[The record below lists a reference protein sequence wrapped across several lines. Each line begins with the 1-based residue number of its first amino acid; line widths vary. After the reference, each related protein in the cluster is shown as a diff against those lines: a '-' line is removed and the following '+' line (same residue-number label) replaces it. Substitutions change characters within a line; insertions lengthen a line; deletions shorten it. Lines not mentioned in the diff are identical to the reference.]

1 MEVVE
6 RNPPER
12 HDFLM
17 ILDGGQLTE
26 FEVQVIDNK
35 DWGLSATLLIK
46 DYIQNLLCVV

>member
-12 HDFLM
+12 HNVLM

-26 FEVQVIDNK
+26 FEVQVNDNQ
-35 DWGLSATLLIK
+35 DWCLSATLLIK
-46 DYIQNLLCVV
+46 DYIQSLLRVV